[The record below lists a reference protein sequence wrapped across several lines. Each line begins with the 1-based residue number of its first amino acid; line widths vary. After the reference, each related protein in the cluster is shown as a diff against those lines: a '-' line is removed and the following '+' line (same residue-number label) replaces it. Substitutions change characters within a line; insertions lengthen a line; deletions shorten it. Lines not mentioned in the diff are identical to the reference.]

1 MRVCCLLFHA
11 SLDASGSMGC
21 GFVVLPMLLEAVKVL
36 TFAVQVEVGAVLV
49 ESGCHKDTSSV
60 IPV

>member
-1 MRVCCLLFHA
+1 
-11 SLDASGSMGC
+11 MGC